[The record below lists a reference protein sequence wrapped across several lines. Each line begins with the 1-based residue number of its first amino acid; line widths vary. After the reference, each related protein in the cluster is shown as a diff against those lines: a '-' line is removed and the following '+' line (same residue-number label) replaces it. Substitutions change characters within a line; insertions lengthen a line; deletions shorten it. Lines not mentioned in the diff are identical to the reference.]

1 MAATE
6 FRSSR
11 VRLYNKII
19 FRKKAYLPSLRV
31 GGRAYVGPAEK
42 SKIWDAGGT
51 KNLVQKG
58 LSEAEHFQVCGE
70 YVLTNE
76 AALGK

>member
-11 VRLYNKII
+11 VRLYISG
-19 FRKKAYLPSLRV
+19 KAYPPSLRV

-42 SKIWDAGGT
+42 SKIWGAGGT
-51 KNLVQKG
+51 KNFVQKG
-58 LSEAEHFQVCGE
+58 LSEEDHFQLCGE

-76 AALGK
+76 AALVT

>member
-11 VRLYNKII
+11 VRLYISG
-19 FRKKAYLPSLRV
+19 KAYPPSLRV
-31 GGRAYVGPAEK
+31 GGRAYVGPVEK
-42 SKIWDAGGT
+42 SKIWGAGGT

-58 LSEAEHFQVCGE
+58 LSEEDHFQVCGE